1 MKKRTIATLLA
12 TLSMSATL
20 VVPASSF
27 ADAIPYEDTSALL
40 EKKQVHTN
48 QPVSVLSQDMPNN
61 RQHVIGH
68 FARVAILN
76 ALYSAHPDEPWMK
89 KIIENLGPTTG
100 NWVMKKAKDIAHV
113 LEGLTTW
120 EKSSITAGLVKI
132 GIPEMDAGGIAT
144 VIVFLIGF

>member
-1 MKKRTIATLLA
+1 MKRRKIATLFA
-12 TLSMSATL
+12 TLSMSSTL

-27 ADAIPYEDTSALL
+27 ADVSYEDTSALL
-40 EKKQVHTN
+40 EKQVHTN
-48 QPVSVLSQDMPNN
+48 HSIFVLSQDMPNN

-76 ALYSAHPDEPWMK
+76 AMYSAHLDEPWMK
-89 KIIENLGPTTG
+89 KILENLGPTTG

-120 EKSSITAGLVKI
+120 KKSSITAGFVKT

-144 VIVFLIGF
+144 VIVFLIDF

>member
-12 TLSMSATL
+12 TISMSGTL
-20 VVPASSF
+20 IVPTSSF
-27 ADAIPYEDTSALL
+27 ADSISFKGTSALL

-48 QPVSVLSQDMPNN
+48 QSVPVIYQNIQND

-100 NWVMKKAKDIAHV
+100 NWVMKKAKEIAHV

-120 EKSSITAGLVKI
+120 EKSTITAGLVKI

-144 VIVFLIGF
+144 IIVFLIGF

>member
-20 VVPASSF
+20 VVPAASF
-27 ADAIPYEDTSALL
+27 ADTISSQGTSALL
-40 EKKQVHTN
+40 EQKHVHTN
-48 QPVSVLSQDMPNN
+48 QSAFVFAQDIPNN
-61 RQHVIGH
+61 RQYVIGH
-68 FARVAILN
+68 FARIAILN
-76 ALYSAHPDEPWMK
+76 ALYSAHPEEPWMK

-100 NWVMKKAKDIAHV
+100 NWVMKKAKEIAHV

>member
-1 MKKRTIATLLA
+1 MKKRTIATLL
-12 TLSMSATL
+12 TTISISGTL
-20 VVPASSF
+20 VIPASSF
-27 ADAIPYEDTSALL
+27 ADTISSPSTSALL
-40 EKKQVHTN
+40 EQKQVHTN
-48 QPVSVLSQDMPNN
+48 RSAPVLAQDIPNN
-61 RQHVIGH
+61 RQYVIGH

-100 NWVMKKAKDIAHV
+100 NWIMKKAKDIAHV

>member
-1 MKKRTIATLLA
+1 
-12 TLSMSATL
+12 MSGTL
-20 VVPASSF
+20 VVSVSSF
-27 ADAIPYEDTSALL
+27 ADTISSQGTSALL

-48 QPVSVLSQDMPNN
+48 SSSAVFAQDIPNN
-61 RQHVIGH
+61 RQYVIGH

-76 ALYSAHPDEPWMK
+76 ALYSAYPDEPWMK

-120 EKSSITAGLVKI
+120 EKSSITA
-132 GIPEMDAGGIAT
+132 
-144 VIVFLIGF
+144 